1 MKWRPPS
8 PAAGHAQP
16 PAFTGPWYY
25 LFWLMRRQRRRV
37 LVGALLGCLWALS
50 LIVAPYA
57 LQMAIDHGLQPRR
70 AGALVGWVAVLVAVA
85 GLTATLAVLRHRT
98 MTRVRMDA
106 AFRTVRLVGD
116 HSMRLGHT
124 VGCKGLGGEVAAIG
138 LSDSWLIGRSLT
150 ATGPGV
156 GAVLAYGAIAVL
168 LLRVSPLLAMVILL
182 GVPVLA
188 LVVGPVL
195 SRLTKAQLPYRE
207 QQAALADQ
215 SLDIAGGL
223 RVLNALGGKE
233 LFRGRFAHRSTL
245 VRDAGYRVGGLVSV
259 VEAMAIAL
267 PTLYIAAVV
276 WLAARLAAAGTIS
289 VGELVAVYGYAAV
302 LIIPVASF
310 VEGATDFAQAMV
322 PTRRVIRFLSVD
334 SVDSVDQAPRMSPT
348 PVPAGQAELLD
359 TVTGVRVEPASF
371 TAVVT
376 PRQSDARG
384 ILDRLAGLEPGGT
397 WGGRALDEVPPPQ
410 VRSRVLLAD
419 HDAALFSGSLVS
431 NVAGRF
437 VDTAG
442 GGADDRP
449 GAAVRRAIAVAA
461 ADDIVAGLDGGW
473 AGALEAGGTNLSG
486 GQRQRL
492 RLARAIAADP
502 EVLLAVDPT
511 SALDALTEAVVAA
524 RLRAARSERTTVIT
538 TTSPPLLERA
548 TRVHLVIDNRVV
560 ASGTHHQLLR
570 ERRYHQLVVRGDAEA
585 AS

>member
-1 MKWRPPS
+1 M
-8 PAAGHAQP
+8 
-16 PAFTGPWYY
+16 
-25 LFWLMRRQRRRV
+25 
-37 LVGALLGCLWALS
+37 
-50 LIVAPYA
+50 
-57 LQMAIDHGLQPRR
+57 
-70 AGALVGWVAVLVAVA
+70 
-85 GLTATLAVLRHRT
+85 
-98 MTRVRMDA
+98 
-106 AFRTVRLVGD
+106 
-116 HSMRLGHT
+116 
-124 VGCKGLGGEVAAIG
+124 
-138 LSDSWLIGRSLT
+138 
-150 ATGPGV
+150 
-156 GAVLAYGAIAVL
+156 
-168 LLRVSPLLAMVILL
+168 
-182 GVPVLA
+182 
-188 LVVGPVL
+188 
-195 SRLTKAQLPYRE
+195 
-207 QQAALADQ
+207 ADQ

-233 LFRGRFAHRSTL
+233 LFRGRFAQRSAL

-334 SVDSVDQAPRMSPT
+334 SVDSVDQAPRRSPA
-348 PVPAGQAELLD
+348 PLPAGRAALLD
-359 TVTGVRVEPASF
+359 TVTGVRVEPGAF

-384 ILDRLAGLEPGGT
+384 ILDRLAGVESGGT
-397 WGGRALDEVPPPQ
+397 WGGYALEKMPPEQ
-410 VRSRVLLAD
+410 VRTRLLLAD

-431 NVAGRF
+431 NIAGRF

-442 GGADDRP
+442 DGSP
-449 GAAVRRAIAVAA
+449 GAAVRRAMTVAS

-473 AGALEAGGTNLSG
+473 SGALEAGGTNLSG

-511 SALDALTEAVVAA
+511 SALDALTEGVVAA

-548 TRVHLVIDNRVV
+548 THVHLVIDNRVV
-560 ASGTHHQLLR
+560 GTGTHQQLLAD
-570 ERRYHQLVVRGDAEA
+570 RRYHQLVVRGDAEA